1 MKIIFSPSKEMD
13 FLKKS
18 ISPFSSQIDKSD
30 KSFKIYETLIH
41 LSKAEI
47 SKKFKIK
54 DKMLESFLLDLNSY
68 KSAFEKLS
76 IEAYSGIAFRKLL
89 VNEYTEENFRYV
101 YEHLRILSAFYGF
114 TRGTDLIK
122 KYRLDFSIKIF
133 EEMSLY
139 KFWDNYVNEEFK
151 ENEIVFNLASSEYS
165 KLLNRE
171 KLNVVDFEF
180 YENEEYKQIS
190 TNSKKARGEMLNLL
204 ILNKIMNIEEIKK
217 LEMKE
222 YDYKKNLSNEKKLVF
237 IKKMK

>member
-13 FLKKS
+13 FSKKS
-18 ISPFSSQIDKSD
+18 ISSFSSQIDNLD
-30 KSFKIYETLIH
+30 KSFKIYERLIH

-54 DKMLESFLLDLNSY
+54 GEMLESFLLDLNSY
-68 KSAFEKLS
+68 KSAFEKPS

-122 KYRLDFSIKIF
+122 KHRLDFSIKTF

-139 KFWDNYVNEEFK
+139 KFWDNYVNGEFE

-204 ILNKIMNIEEIKK
+204 ILNKVKSIDEIKK

-237 IKKMK
+237 VKKVK